1 MNISTSRIKDHV
13 LRRHERLGLFGR
25 KLHRPEPL
33 VDGPA
38 AAMGAYDPYM
48 PVPELGEQP
57 ALPRSDF
64 DDVRLADLSNAV
76 PVPFAVVE
84 LVTSPEEVG
93 LEKAHGEVILLPRF
107 RIEKGLQR
115 LPNIVII
122 GIFEVLDFLVFHAS
136 E

>member
-1 MNISTSRIKDHV
+1 MNASTSREKDHV
-13 LRRHERLGLFGR
+13 LCRYERLGLFGR

-48 PVPELGEQP
+48 PVPELGKQS
-57 ALPRSDF
+57 AFPRSDF
-64 DDVRLADLSNAV
+64 DDVRLADLPNAV
-76 PVPFAVVE
+76 PVPFPVVE
-84 LVTSPEEVG
+84 LVTLPEKPC
-93 LEKAHGEVILLPRF
+93 LQAAHRKMVFLLGFGVQER
-107 RIEKGLQR
+107 LQR
-115 LPNIVII
+115 LPDIIII